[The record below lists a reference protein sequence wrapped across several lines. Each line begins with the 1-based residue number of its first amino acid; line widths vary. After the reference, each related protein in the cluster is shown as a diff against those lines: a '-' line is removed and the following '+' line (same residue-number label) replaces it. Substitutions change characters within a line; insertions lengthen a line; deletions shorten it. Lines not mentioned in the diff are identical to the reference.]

1 MFIERCKQICT
12 RLEDIGLFLKKR
24 RQIKKKTENNI
35 KKKKERSLLVV
46 DFYVDL
52 EMWLI

>member
-24 RQIKKKTENNI
+24 RQIKKTENNI